1 MHCIILLPD
10 AAGRLPTA
18 EELRQRGFAVSRAA
32 SLPEPSLPES
42 SLTTGGVLTG
52 QAPAQGQALSLAA
65 ETSAPYGLQ
74 LRPER

>member
-18 EELRQRGFAVSRAA
+18 EELRQRGFTVSRAA
-32 SLPEPSLPES
+32 GLPEPSLPES
-42 SLTTGGVLTG
+42 FLATDDARTG
-52 QAPAQGQALSLAA
+52 QAPAQGQALALAA